1 MSFDLHFYC
10 APGSQPPTREQ
21 VGQAIS
27 QILASQATAAQSPAG
42 TPIWQYKGA
51 ETGVTCRFD
60 FNPAAADIHA
70 GIDASGGGAPFSGL
84 SVNVNYI
91 RPRFVGIESLAAA
104 GAVAGRL
111 GLLMPDPRIP
121 PRSGQ
126 PVNVVKTEP
135 PTMNLMIEQWMAGNR
150 FAIASAQK
158 LTGNRPPFLD
168 PDRSMYFWRFQ
179 RMRSGI
185 QKAVGNS
192 AIVPSSRIIRV
203 ASSGEV
209 VLMTDW
215 ANGFPAVFPQA
226 EVFLLI
232 EAKSMNDPNAKAAWT
247 PAGEVIDRLGPIL
260 RRFEQPGCDLIAC
273 SGVPQSGPMRE
284 AFNAIPRYP
293 LAGAIEDIGLNFID
307 DPEVAPTSASASPP
321 GPA

>member
-1 MSFDLHFYC
+1 MSFDLLFYTTQQS
-10 APGSQPPTREQ
+10 GPTQEQ
-21 VGQAIS
+21 VGEAITGV
-27 QILASQATAAQSPAG
+27 LGAGATASRSPSGAAEWLCQSP
-42 TPIWQYKGA
+42 Q
-51 ETGVTCRFD
+51 TGVAFRFRYTD
-60 FNPAAADIHA
+60 PSKGDGRTAKTAEGAA
-70 GIDASGGGAPFSGL
+70 GRSSGL
-84 SVNVNYI
+84 SVEVPYV
-91 RPRFVGIESLAAA
+91 RPRFVGIESLASA

-121 PRSGQ
+121 FKDGETVSI
-126 PVNVVKTEP
+126 VKTEP
-135 PTMNLMIEQWMAGNR
+135 TAMNLTIENWMAGNR
-150 FAIASAQK
+150 FAIAATQK
-158 LTGNRPPFLD
+158 LTGKRPPFLD
-168 PDRSMYFWRFQ
+168 PERSMYWWRFQ
-179 RMRSGI
+179 RMRTGI
-185 QKAVGNS
+185 QKAIGTK

-215 ANGFPAVFPQA
+215 ANGFPAVFPQS

-247 PAGEVIDRLGPIL
+247 PANEVIDRLGSIL
-260 RRFEQPGCDLIAC
+260 SRFEQPGCDLIAC

-307 DPEVAPTSASASPP
+307 EPEAAP
-321 GPA
+321 GPAPSSPPASA